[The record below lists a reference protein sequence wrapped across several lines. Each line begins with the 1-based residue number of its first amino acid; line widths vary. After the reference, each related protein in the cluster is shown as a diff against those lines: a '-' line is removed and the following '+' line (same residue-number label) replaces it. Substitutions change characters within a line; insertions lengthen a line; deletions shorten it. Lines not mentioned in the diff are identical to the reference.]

1 MSTNEVIYPGLAHRR
16 GGIAE
21 AQPFLLAAAV
31 VAVPARRVHAR
42 MKLMSPQTAEPSAM
56 SLNDGFALSL
66 SGELQRYAFH
76 ELTTHLPVES
86 VDRNKITKLF
96 DASEP

>member
-1 MSTNEVIYPGLAHRR
+1 MRSFTPAWLTAAEVSPRHNRSFWRR
-16 GGIAE
+16 
-21 AQPFLLAAAV
+21 LLLLFRRAASM
-31 VAVPARRVHAR
+31 AR

>member
-1 MSTNEVIYPGLAHRR
+1 LSTNEVIYPGLAHRR

-31 VAVPARRVHAR
+31 AR

>member
-1 MSTNEVIYPGLAHRR
+1 LAHRR

-21 AQPFLLAAAV
+21 AQPFLLAAV
-31 VAVPARRVHAR
+31 VAVPARRVYAR

-66 SGELQRYAFH
+66 SGELQRHAFH

-86 VDRNKITKLF
+86 VDRKLF